1 MKDKKNRKV
10 RDHYHYTGEYRGA
23 AQSICDLK
31 YSIPI
36 NISIVFHN
44 GYNYDYHFI
53 IKVLAEELTKQT
65 SCLG

>member
-10 RDHYHYTGEYRGA
+10 RDYYHYTGEYRGA

-44 GYNYDYHFI
+44 GYNYDYYFI

-65 SCLG
+65 SYLG